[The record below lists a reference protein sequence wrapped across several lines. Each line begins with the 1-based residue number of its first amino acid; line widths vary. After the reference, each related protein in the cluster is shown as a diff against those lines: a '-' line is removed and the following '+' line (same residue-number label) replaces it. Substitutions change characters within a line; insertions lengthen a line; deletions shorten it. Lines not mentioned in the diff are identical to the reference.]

1 MENMIETKD
10 VIQSF
15 PIAGGKELVVLKN
28 INIQIPTGK
37 LTMLRGRSG
46 SGKTTLMNLLSA
58 LDYPKSGEILF
69 EGKPIQNLPEHDR
82 EQIRKTQI
90 GFVFQSVALIPM
102 MTAYENVEFVLR
114 LAGYKGDRRKRTEEC
129 LKLVG
134 LGSRMH
140 HMPQELSGGEQQRV
154 AIARA
159 IAHKPKIIFAD
170 EPTAELDSNTGL
182 QVMKIFKEL
191 IEKQGVTIVMTT
203 HDTGLMEVADCHYL
217 LRMER
222 LPMKIN
228 LKEKISKVKQI
239 KSPES
244 AMENPEQTM
253 DVPDDVMIECDSLVK
268 IYKTKDIEVLALQG
282 LDLTVKRG
290 ELMAIIGN
298 SGSGKSTF
306 LNMIGGLDRPSA
318 GKLYVDGKNLFQMTE
333 NELVK
338 YKRSTVGF
346 VWQNNARN
354 LLPYLTAWENVMT
367 PMLFVEEKEKAV
379 SEEEKKKR
387 ALELLE
393 LVGLGHRKD
402 SKLSQLSG
410 GEQQRVAIA
419 IALANNPKLLLADE
433 PTGAVD
439 RKTADDILEMFR
451 KLNEKLGLTIVIV
464 THDKE
469 LAKKVNRVV
478 SIRDGKT
485 SSERIMKN
493 DYRERMEHL
502 DIDWQEEE
510 TQEEFAVLD
519 RAGRVQIPSEL
530 LEQMGMDG
538 NKVKLEFIGG
548 KIVIEKPKD

>member
-1 MENMIETKD
+1 
-10 VIQSF
+10 
-15 PIAGGKELVVLKN
+15 
-28 INIQIPTGK
+28 
-37 LTMLRGRSG
+37 
-46 SGKTTLMNLLSA
+46 
-58 LDYPKSGEILF
+58 
-69 EGKPIQNLPEHDR
+69 
-82 EQIRKTQI
+82 
-90 GFVFQSVALIPM
+90 
-102 MTAYENVEFVLR
+102 
-114 LAGYKGDRRKRTEEC
+114 
-129 LKLVG
+129 
-134 LGSRMH
+134 
-140 HMPQELSGGEQQRV
+140 
-154 AIARA
+154 
-159 IAHKPKIIFAD
+159 
-170 EPTAELDSNTGL
+170 
-182 QVMKIFKEL
+182 
-191 IEKQGVTIVMTT
+191 
-203 HDTGLMEVADCHYL
+203 
-217 LRMER
+217 
-222 LPMKIN
+222 MKIN

-239 KSPES
+239 KSPEP

-402 SKLSQLSG
+402 SKLNQLSG

-439 RKTADDILEMFR
+439 RKTADDIW
-451 KLNEKLGLTIVIV
+451 KCS
-464 THDKE
+464 
-469 LAKKVNRVV
+469 V
-478 SIRDGKT
+478 S
-485 SSERIMKN
+485 
-493 DYRERMEHL
+493 
-502 DIDWQEEE
+502 
-510 TQEEFAVLD
+510 
-519 RAGRVQIPSEL
+519 
-530 LEQMGMDG
+530 
-538 NKVKLEFIGG
+538 
-548 KIVIEKPKD
+548 